1 MPLPK
6 LIIPGT
12 LKQQFMTYTV
22 LVDVYSYSLEGV
34 TKMKQLDP
42 FRYELI
48 YPATLICYL
57 LLLKFAENK

>member
-1 MPLPK
+1 
-6 LIIPGT
+6 
-12 LKQQFMTYTV
+12 MTYTV